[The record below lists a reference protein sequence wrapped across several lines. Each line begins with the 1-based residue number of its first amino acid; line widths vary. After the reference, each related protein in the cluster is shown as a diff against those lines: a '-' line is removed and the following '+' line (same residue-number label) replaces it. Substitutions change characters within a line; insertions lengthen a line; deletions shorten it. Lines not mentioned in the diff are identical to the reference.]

1 MKAFHKGR
9 LEWIKMADPLSALS
23 ALSLA
28 DNIASFVTLAL
39 KLSREAYKSADGLSK
54 DLGDV
59 DSVATTLRSSSNKLS
74 QGLHRFEKANS
85 GDANASEEN
94 QELISIA
101 QNCELLAQDLVGTIE
116 KYKVEPG
123 PFRRLRS
130 FKQALLAA
138 WNKSGIEKVERLL
151 MKYEK
156 ELNTRIII
164 SLK

>member
-1 MKAFHKGR
+1 
-9 LEWIKMADPLSALS
+9 MADPLTGLA

-28 DNIASFVTLAL
+28 DNVASFIVLAL
-39 KLSREAYKSADGLSK
+39 KISREAYRSADGVSK
-54 DLGDV
+54 ELGDV
-59 DSVATTLRSSSNKLS
+59 ESVAKALRSSSTKLS
-74 QGLHRFEKANS
+74 QGLSRFEKTKS
-85 GDANASEEN
+85 SDLKPSEEN

-101 QNCELLAQDLVGTIE
+101 QNCERLAKDLAGTIE
-116 KYKVEPG
+116 RYKVEPG

-138 WNKSGIEKVERLL
+138 WNKSDIEKVEKLL